1 MIIFDPVGLEGYNF
15 EVTLQATLP
24 GEKHITRSC
33 DSEKLGVM
41 GVETYRYTIVTVLCE
56 YYYTPM
62 IYIIQAPYRITT
74 ILSFWGHLCI
84 LYVRVFPHIVSF

>member
-41 GVETYRYTIVTVLCE
+41 GV
-56 YYYTPM
+56 
-62 IYIIQAPYRITT
+62 
-74 ILSFWGHLCI
+74 
-84 LYVRVFPHIVSF
+84 